1 MQLKPKEAIV
11 LFIRRG
17 ETEPARYMVGI
28 RKAETGFDPRHDLQV
43 GIHQEAI
50 SVGGE
55 FDDLTQAINTACEK
69 LQGLGGKAA
78 ARWPAR

>member
-28 RKAETGFDPRHDLQV
+28 RKAETGFDSRHDLQV

-50 SVGGE
+50 SVVGVE

-78 ARWPAR
+78 AR